1 MFVTYC
7 HAAEVQNNNNTRMY
21 MRSIGIHYFCMAVAA
36 PPDVTK
42 YQYDKTSGYYY
53 DPTTGL
59 YYEPNTQVS
68 L

>member
-1 MFVTYC
+1 MYACCILTYIC
-7 HAAEVQNNNNTRMY
+7 VAL
-21 MRSIGIHYFCMAVAA
+21 AA

-68 L
+68 LDFGLIYTVMV